1 MDYIDEK
8 MILFKQKCE
17 TAEEGIKAAGKV
29 LFKQG
34 YAEEKYIDSMVNNF
48 IENGSYFVLT
58 PGLAIPHGR
67 PEDGVLKTG
76 MSVVILKEAVEFGN
90 RANDPVK
97 VILGLAAKDNDEH
110 LLFMSKLAKVLNKED
125 IVLKLAE
132 TETKEEVINLLKTED

>member
-1 MDYIDEK
+1 MDNIDEK
-8 MILFKQKCE
+8 MILFKSKFE
-17 TAEEGIKAAGKV
+17 TAEEGIIAAGKV
-29 LFKQG
+29 LFEQG

-48 IENGSYFVLT
+48 IENGSYFVLA

-67 PEDGVLKTG
+67 PEDGVLRTG
-76 MSVVILKEAVEFGN
+76 MSVVILKEGIEFGN
-90 RANDPVK
+90 ESNDPVR

-132 TETKEEVINLLKTED
+132 AETKEEVIDLLKIEE